1 MDDGFKAW
9 LLADFAK
16 LEGRD
21 LEDFLRML
29 KFRTE
34 ELIHKISLVIMDY
47 VPSYVAQTHRV
58 CYCNKKTDPYE
69 LVRALKAQFAELLDS
84 VMSL

>member
-16 LEGRD
+16 LEGSD
-21 LEDFLRML
+21 LNDFLLML

-47 VPSYVAQTHRV
+47 VPVYVGQTHRV
-58 CYCNKKTDPYE
+58 CHCNRTTDPRE
-69 LVRALKAQFAELLDS
+69 LVRALKVQFEEHLKTINA
-84 VMSL
+84 